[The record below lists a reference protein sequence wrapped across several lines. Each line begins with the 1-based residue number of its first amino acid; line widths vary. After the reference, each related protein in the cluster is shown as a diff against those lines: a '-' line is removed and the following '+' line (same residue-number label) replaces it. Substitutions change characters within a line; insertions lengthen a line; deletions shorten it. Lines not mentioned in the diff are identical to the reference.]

1 MRVNQSCRERGGQT
15 DTDTDTDT
23 DTQTD
28 TDTDTDT
35 HALARACSLSYILVC
50 MLAGVY
56 PRGYLAM
63 RRANYL
69 HGKFFEFS
77 IQKLSNLLSFA
88 GVYPRG
94 YLVMRT
100 WICGDNGVFNQLN
113 IRIFSLVCA

>member
-1 MRVNQSCRERGGQT
+1 MKSGEKRGGRGHVLLVNQCCRERGGQT

-50 MLAGVY
+50 MLVGVY
-56 PRGYLAM
+56 PRGYLVM

-69 HGKFFEFS
+69 HGKFF
-77 IQKLSNLLSFA
+77 
-88 GVYPRG
+88 
-94 YLVMRT
+94 
-100 WICGDNGVFNQLN
+100 
-113 IRIFSLVCA
+113 